1 MFEKIDAFLA
11 RSTKLQLWIALPL
24 LIALI
29 GGLDLA
35 SGYELSF
42 SIFYVLPISIAAW
55 GGSRRQALIL
65 SLLSA
70 VTWFAADHVSEH
82 QYSHPAI
89 AYWNASVRLGYF
101 CCIALL
107 LARLRHAL
115 DVQRGLAQLDGLTGL
130 LNARMFHQHCDQVI
144 KLAARHDHSL
154 ALAYLDLDGFK
165 GINDKFGHSLGD
177 QVLKSVA
184 KTIAARLR
192 DTDCA
197 ARMGGDEYAV
207 LLPETDQ
214 AGASAFFAEMRE
226 NLLTLASEKQWPL
239 GFSIGVAIFNAPT
252 VTTDEAIGFADQLMY
267 QVKKSGK
274 NALRLEVFADPGRT
288 GKI

>member
-1 MFEKIDAFLA
+1 MFEKIDVFLA
-11 RSTKLQLWIALPL
+11 RRSSLQLWVGLPL

-29 GGLDLA
+29 GSIDMA

-55 GGSRRQALIL
+55 AGSQRQALTL

-70 VTWFAADHVSEH
+70 AIWFAADYVAGH

-89 AYWNASVRLGYF
+89 PYWNASVRLGYF
-101 CCIALL
+101 CWIALL
-107 LARLRHAL
+107 LVKLRHTL
-115 DVQRGLAQLDGLTGL
+115 NIQRGLAQLDGLTGL
-130 LNARMFHQHCDQVI
+130 LNARMFKQRCEQML
-144 KLAARHDHSL
+144 KLSARHGHSL

-184 KTIAARLR
+184 NTIAARLR

-214 AGASAFFAEMRE
+214 VGASAFFAELRE
-226 NLLTLASEKQWPL
+226 HLLSLANEKQWPL
-239 GFSIGVAIFNAPT
+239 GFSIGVAIFTAPT

-267 QVKKSGK
+267 QVKNSGK
-274 NALRLEVFADPGRT
+274 NALRLEVFADQ
-288 GKI
+288 GKSVTL